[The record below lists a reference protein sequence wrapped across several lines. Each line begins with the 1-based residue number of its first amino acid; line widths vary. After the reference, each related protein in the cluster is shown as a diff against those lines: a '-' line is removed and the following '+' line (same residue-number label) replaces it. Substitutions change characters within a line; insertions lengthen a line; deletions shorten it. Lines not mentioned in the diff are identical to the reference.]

1 MDGSAPPTA
10 SATAPHARGAYR
22 HPYPGLA
29 GRLLA
34 RVLNARALARMRLA
48 LFAHL
53 PFPVLR
59 SDVADVVYVTWMVDA
74 CAAAAWLP
82 AGLRLWTHEG
92 KTPLTVL
99 TYRHGHFGPALAG
112 PLRRLF
118 PSPLQSNWR
127 LYLDGPLPPG
137 APAQTVWFLENI
149 IDNGAY
155 VAATRLFSDI
165 MQTHRPA
172 HFSHGPL
179 GDGYATRI
187 EPGDGSAPS
196 FACTV
201 APAVRPALPPA
212 FAAAFGRWDDAVT
225 MLACQDAA
233 LGWSARL
240 DKLVLSHIDL
250 PIPLD
255 AVRPLVSVGPVA
267 CSLLDAL
274 PAAGG
279 PLCFLVPR
287 VPFRVLSETVLADR
301 RSGGLG
307 EPTLVL
313 SF

>member
-1 MDGSAPPTA
+1 MDGSAAPT
-10 SATAPHARGAYR
+10 SATNAPVPHARGAYR
-22 HPYPGLA
+22 HPYPGLY
-29 GRLLA
+29 GRLLE
-34 RVLNARALARMRLA
+34 RVLNARTLARVRLA
-48 LFAHL
+48 LLSRL

-74 CAAAAWLP
+74 RAAAALLP

-127 LYLDGPLPPG
+127 LYLDGPLPPE
-137 APAQTVWFLENI
+137 APPQAVWFLENI

-187 EPGDGSAPS
+187 DGGAGSAPA

-201 APAVRPALPPA
+201 VPAAQSTLPPDFAGA
-212 FAAAFGRWDDAVT
+212 FASWDDAVA

-240 DKLVLSHIDL
+240 DRLVLSHIDL

-255 AVRPLVSVGPVA
+255 AVRPLVPAGPIA

-274 PAAGG
+274 PAAGE

-307 EPTLVL
+307 EPTLR
-313 SF
+313 